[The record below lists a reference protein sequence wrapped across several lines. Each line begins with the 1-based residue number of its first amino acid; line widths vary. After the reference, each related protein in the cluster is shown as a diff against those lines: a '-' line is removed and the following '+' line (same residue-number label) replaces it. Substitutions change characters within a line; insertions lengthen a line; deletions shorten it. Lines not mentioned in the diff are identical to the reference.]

1 MSDKMRIGWIGTGV
15 MGLSMA
21 GHLQA
26 AGWPLTVYNRTKA
39 KTQPLIDKGAKW
51 ADTPRAVAE
60 ASDVVFTIVGYPHD
74 VEEVTLGENGV
85 LRGLAA
91 GGIVCDMSTS
101 SPVLAEH
108 IAAAAKQQGC
118 ESLDAP
124 VTGGD
129 VGARDAKLSIFVGGD
144 QAAYERVLPCFNK
157 MGTNILHCGGAGF
170 GQKGKLANQAA
181 IAGVMIST
189 CESFLFAQ
197 EAGLDVSK
205 WMELVVAGSGGS
217 FAMNTLGRRMLKGDF
232 APGFFI
238 DHFIKD
244 LGLCLEECRRMKL
257 VLPGITLADQLYR
270 TMQAK
275 GQGSKGTQALVECLA
290 ELSAK
295 KWNACCK

>member
-1 MSDKMRIGWIGTGV
+1 MADKMRIGWIGTGV

-39 KTQPLIDKGAKW
+39 KAEPLLAKGAKW

-101 SPVLAEH
+101 SPVLAER

-144 QAAYERVLPCFNK
+144 QAAYDRVLPCFNK

-197 EAGLDVSK
+197 EAGLDVAK
-205 WMELVVAGSGGS
+205 WMEGA
-217 FAMNTLGRRMLKGDF
+217 AYTA
-232 APGFFI
+232 APFPS
-238 DHFIKD
+238 
-244 LGLCLEECRRMKL
+244 R
-257 VLPGITLADQLYR
+257 VPAT
-270 TMQAK
+270 
-275 GQGSKGTQALVECLA
+275 
-290 ELSAK
+290 
-295 KWNACCK
+295 

>member
-1 MSDKMRIGWIGTGV
+1 MADKMRIGWIGTGV

-101 SPVLAEH
+101 SPVLAER
-108 IAAAAKQQGC
+108 IAAAAKKQGC

-144 QAAYERVLPCFNK
+144 QAASCR
-157 MGTNILHCGGAGF
+157 
-170 GQKGKLANQAA
+170 
-181 IAGVMIST
+181 
-189 CESFLFAQ
+189 
-197 EAGLDVSK
+197 
-205 WMELVVAGSGGS
+205 GGS
-217 FAMNTLGRRMLKGDF
+217 R
-232 APGFFI
+232 
-238 DHFIKD
+238 
-244 LGLCLEECRRMKL
+244 
-257 VLPGITLADQLYR
+257 V
-270 TMQAK
+270 
-275 GQGSKGTQALVECLA
+275 V
-290 ELSAK
+290 
-295 KWNACCK
+295 